1 MAQTNA
7 TLIWKIADLRRGRY
21 NPNQYREPSQSP
33 EATVWLGSTANIWG
47 GIFDEQPMARRD
59 GSNSISVKQVPGY
72 YLRKFLLL

>member
-33 EATVWLGSTANIWG
+33 EAGDGMAGIDREYLGRN
-47 GIFDEQPMARRD
+47 
-59 GSNSISVKQVPGY
+59 
-72 YLRKFLLL
+72 LR